1 AQNLLLHVDRQVS
14 VVLEDADLALLLEAD
29 ATGRGVCDT
38 AAFELQPR
46 VHDVD
51 LAREHAGA
59 DRIDTHDRS
68 ADKLL
73 NQVYVVNH
81 QIEHDAHIAAA
92 LLERREP
99 MRLDEA
105 RCFELP
111 HCGDDGRIEAL
122 QVPDLQH
129 ATTSLRG
136 RDQLLRFRD
145 GGCDRFLDEHMNAVL
160 EQLAADPMMQWRGH
174 SQAHCVH
181 SPD

>member
-1 AQNLLLHVDRQVS
+1 
-14 VVLEDADLALLLEAD
+14 
-29 ATGRGVCDT
+29 
-38 AAFELQPR
+38 
-46 VHDVD
+46 
-51 LAREHAGA
+51 

-181 SPD
+181 SPDELTVIHKRLDAELRGDLRGGVRVRVDDRHELRVRQLRVLLCVEATEVTDANDGST